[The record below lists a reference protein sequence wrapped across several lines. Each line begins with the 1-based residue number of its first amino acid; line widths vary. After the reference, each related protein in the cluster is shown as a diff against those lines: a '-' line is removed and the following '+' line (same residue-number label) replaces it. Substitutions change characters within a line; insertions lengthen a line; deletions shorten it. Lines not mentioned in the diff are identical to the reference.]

1 MHISLAP
8 LEGITGYIVRNAF
21 LHNFGGIDTYYT
33 PFIPAGKNF
42 NKKILRDISSEN
54 NEGLRLIPQLMSNRA
69 EEVIN
74 MGHQLAAFGYDTVNI
89 NLGCPSGTVS
99 SKKRGSGLLLYPE
112 ELDHFLYE
120 VYSRADFRV
129 SVKTRI
135 GFHSA
140 EEWDAILDIYRKYPI
155 DELIIHPRVRAE
167 FYNGVPHLDCFEQ
180 AYDTVHVPLCYNGDV
195 VSLESYDAITERFPR
210 LDNIMIGRGL
220 LAMPWL
226 AAQIKGEALSVSA
239 RKEKLRA
246 FCDEI
251 YYGYL
256 SIFSGEKDAVMHMK
270 EIWGFLGNSFPG
282 REKTLKKIRKCQN
295 YAEYKILVDEMFR
308 D

>member
-1 MHISLAP
+1 MTISLAP

-42 NKKILRDISSEN
+42 NKKVLRDISPEN
-54 NEGLRLIPQLMSNRA
+54 NPGIRLIPQLMSNKA
-69 EEVIN
+69 EEVID
-74 MGHQLAAFGYDTVNI
+74 MGHRLATFGYNTVNI
-89 NLGCPSGTVS
+89 NLGCPSGTVT
-99 SKKRGSGLLLYPE
+99 SKKRGSGLLLYPK

-120 VYSRADFRV
+120 IYSHADFRV
-129 SVKTRI
+129 SIKTRI
-135 GFHSA
+135 GFNST
-140 EEWDAILDIYRKYPI
+140 EEWAAILDIYRKYPI

-167 FYNGVPHLDCFEQ
+167 FYNGTPHLDCFKK
-180 AYDTVHVPLCYNGDV
+180 AYDTVRIPLCYNGDI
-195 VSLESYDAITERFPR
+195 VSLETYTTITERFPL

-220 LAMPWL
+220 LAAPWL
-226 AAQIKGEALSVSA
+226 AAQIKGEVLPESV
-239 RKEKLRA
+239 RREKLRS

-251 YYGYL
+251 YSGYL

-282 REKTLKKIRKCQN
+282 REKTLKRIRKCQN
-295 YAEYKILVDEMFR
+295 YAEYKVLVDEMFR